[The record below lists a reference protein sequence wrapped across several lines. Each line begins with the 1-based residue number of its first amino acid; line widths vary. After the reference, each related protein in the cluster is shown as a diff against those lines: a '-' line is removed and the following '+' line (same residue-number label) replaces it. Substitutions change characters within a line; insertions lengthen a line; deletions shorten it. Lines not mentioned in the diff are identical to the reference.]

1 MIFLDTCILIDYSK
15 DKITIKD
22 EDKQNYCFSSIAQL
36 EFTAGALN
44 KRELKKINRILSEFK
59 SIDTDQD
66 ILDLAIELV
75 NSYALSHNMT
85 IYDAIIAAT
94 CLIYDIPLWT
104 YNKKDFRYL
113 KELKLILEK

>member
-22 EDKQNYCFSSIAQL
+22 EDKQNYCFSSIVQL

-66 ILDLAIELV
+66 ILDLAIERDIITEQERDEIWEDNVIQWLCGNDQVAKDNLV
-75 NSYALSHNMT
+75 
-85 IYDAIIAAT
+85 
-94 CLIYDIPLWT
+94 
-104 YNKKDFRYL
+104 KR
-113 KELKLILEK
+113 ILG

>member
-1 MIFLDTCILIDYSK
+1 MVFLDTCILIDYSK
-15 DKITIKD
+15 DKISI
-22 EDKQNYCFSSIAQL
+22 EDKENYCFSSIVQL

-44 KRELKKINRILSEFK
+44 KRELKKINKILSEFK

-66 ILDLAIELV
+66 ILDLSIKLV

-104 YNKKDFRYL
+104 HNKKDFKYI
-113 KELKLILEK
+113 KELKLK

>member
-22 EDKQNYCFSSIAQL
+22 EDKQNYCFSSIVQL
-36 EFTAGALN
+36 EFITGALN
-44 KRELKKINRILSEFK
+44 KRELKKINKILSEFK
-59 SIDTDQD
+59 AIDTDQD
-66 ILDLAIELV
+66 ILDLSVKLV

-94 CLIYDIPLWT
+94 CLVYNIPLWT

-113 KELKLILEK
+113 QELKLK